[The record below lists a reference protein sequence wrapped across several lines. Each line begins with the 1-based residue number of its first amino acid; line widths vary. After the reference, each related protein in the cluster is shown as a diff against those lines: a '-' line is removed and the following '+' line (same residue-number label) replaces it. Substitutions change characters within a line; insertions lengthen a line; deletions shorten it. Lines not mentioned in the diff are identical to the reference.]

1 MSVHHHIWDF
11 WITLWGTGWGKI
23 NVYSEWT
30 FSLVHISYFC
40 IPSLLL
46 WKAIFNQRKP
56 VSRLNVLLS
65 RWEMAAKQPDFAGEE
80 IMLPW
85 TFRSHA
91 SSFHRALPFQK
102 PLRHLALHLRS
113 SSSLPHQPPPPPRP
127 ACLIKLL
134 FRKWCSCAPS
144 SSARGCPGNPLSL
157 SSGLSP
163 LPSPTSLVRVSPL
176 LFIFRATTCEQLPD
190 FSPVVTL
197 QSE

>member
-1 MSVHHHIWDF
+1 MCIVNGHFLWCISATSAFLVSCFGRPFLTRESLCPGSTFCSADGKWQPNNL
-11 WITLWGTGWGKI
+11 TL
-23 NVYSEWT
+23 
-30 FSLVHISYFC
+30 
-40 IPSLLL
+40 
-46 WKAIFNQRKP
+46 R
-56 VSRLNVLLS
+56 
-65 RWEMAAKQPDFAGEE
+65 GEE

-157 SSGLSP
+157 SSSLSP
-163 LPSPTSLVRVSPL
+163 LPSPMSLVRVSPL